1 MLDAK
6 AINSSVDLESSS
18 QQPSHST
25 PYASSEPCSNPGRAL
40 VIEVDGDTYARIPV
54 RTHVVTDQD
63 DILDVAQKY
72 AGPLVQSGDVVV
84 VSEKVVAITQGRA
97 VPIEQIRVGALA
109 KLLWPR
115 VRQVRYGIGL
125 RSPYSMQC
133 AIDECG
139 GGRILL
145 AAVVGAAGKLLGRK
159 GDFYRVAGIQAAMI
173 DAAGTAGIDAF
184 KGSVIKGPQDPDGVA
199 RRLSERLQCG
209 AAVVDVND
217 VGGSWAVGASPGLN
231 RRLVEQAMRDNP
243 LGQSAE
249 QTPIGIIRRLDD

>member
-1 MLDAK
+1 
-6 AINSSVDLESSS
+6 
-18 QQPSHST
+18 
-25 PYASSEPCSNPGRAL
+25 
-40 VIEVDGDTYARIPV
+40 VIDVGGVTYARIPV
-54 RTHVVTDQD
+54 RTHVITEQD
-63 DILDVAQKY
+63 DIVDVAEKV
-72 AGPLVQSGDVVV
+72 AGPLVHAGDIVV

-97 VPIEQIRVGALA
+97 VPVEKIQVSPLA

-139 GGRILL
+139 AARILF

-173 DAAGTAGIDAF
+173 DAAGTAGIDQF
-184 KGSVIKGPQDPDGVA
+184 KGSVIKGPKDPDDVA
-199 RRLSERLQCG
+199 QRLADCLRCG

-217 VGGSWAVGASPGLN
+217 VGGSWAVGASRGLD

-249 QTPIGIIRRLDD
+249 QTPIGIIRRLDS

>member
-1 MLDAK
+1 MHAH
-6 AINSSVDLESSS
+6 ALES
-18 QQPSHST
+18 
-25 PYASSEPCSNPGRAL
+25 ASSGPSPDPVPPLASSGSSDEPRSNPGRAL
-40 VIEVDGDTYARIPV
+40 AIEVDGALYARIPV

-63 DILDVAQKY
+63 DIVEVAAKY
-72 AGPLVQSGDVVV
+72 AGPLLRHGDLLV

-97 VPIEQIRVGALA
+97 VPIEKIRVGTLA

-115 VRQVRYGIGL
+115 VRQVKYGIGL

-139 GGRILL
+139 SGRILL
-145 AAVVGAAGKLLGRK
+145 ASIVGALGKLLGRK
-159 GDFYRVAGIQAAMI
+159 GDFYRVAGVQAAMI

-184 KGSVIKGPQDPDGVA
+184 KGSVIKGPKDPDGVA
-199 RRLSERLQCG
+199 QRLADRLGCG

-217 VGGSWAVGASPGLN
+217 IGGSWAVGGSRGLD
-231 RRLVEQAMRDNP
+231 RHLVEQAMRDNP

-249 QTPIGIIRRLDD
+249 QTPIGILRKLDS

>member
-1 MLDAK
+1 MHSR
-6 AINSSVDLESSS
+6 AINSSVERD
-18 QQPSHST
+18 ST
-25 PYASSEPCSNPGRAL
+25 PENIDLRADPATAANPGRAL
-40 VIEVDGDTYARIPV
+40 VIDVDGQTYARIPV
-54 RTHVVTDQD
+54 RTHVVTEND
-63 DILDVAQKY
+63 DIVDVAEKY
-72 AGPLVQSGDVVV
+72 AGPLVRSGDILV

-97 VPIEQIRVGALA
+97 VPVEQIRVGALA

-115 VRQVRYGIGL
+115 VRQVKYGIGL

-139 GGRILL
+139 HVRILL
-145 AAVVGAAGKLLGRK
+145 AAIVGAIGKLLGRK

-184 KGSVIKGPQDPDGVA
+184 KGSVIKGPKDPNGVAQRLA
-199 RRLSERLQCG
+199 RRLRCA

-217 VGGSWAVGASPGLN
+217 VGGSWAVGASRGLD
-231 RRLVEQAMRDNP
+231 RRLVEKAMRDNP

-249 QTPIGIIRRLDD
+249 QTPMGLIRRLET